1 MPELPSY
8 PGLPY
13 DQLADYEQGDKYEL
27 DLGLGLEARFSR
39 GLNVGPKAI
48 IDAFSTTAGN
58 SALYRGY
65 EDDGTPIPNEWLDAK
80 QAKDKYGISINSGQK
95 ISDLSAER
103 VAQFKALDQQ
113 RNTTI
118 NRMSQ
123 DVLTQG
129 LGLGAE
135 MLGSF
140 LDPISIGA
148 SFVPIVGE
156 ARGLMLMERFG
167 PTVGRLIVGGIE
179 GLVGNALVE
188 PLTYGAAKTLNY
200 EYDAFDS
207 FMNIAAGGIIGAGF
221 HAGFGKV
228 ADHFGFSAWSKHIEA
243 GRIEPEIH
251 HTALRT
257 AVGQALQ
264 DQTIQ
269 VSPIIR
275 LALDEAHPN
284 MDAISAIKLIKSAE
298 SSAEVFQSQFRA
310 EDALLNYRND
320 MVGLLS
326 ESEKNIFQ
334 ATSTKDLLDAQL
346 NLGKDINTLTAQLD
360 EFQQLIEEVHPAQKP
375 AIARQM
381 EAVAN
386 ELEQKKSLLEDL
398 HGTRKLTDE
407 LVKDLKSREDA
418 LNPESRSSLNL
429 QDLNVED
436 QNLMLNIE
444 KYKDANLSNLDRL
457 DFNSIQSESDKV
469 LLRRAVLAAQDLNN
483 LDKVTS
489 DQLIDMATKQGTLE
503 GKWYYEPEISRQ
515 IEENVKAAPKNYDDV
530 DAQKQLDDIM
540 GTIDSLKR
548 AEAISESELEQ
559 LDFYDENIK
568 KSESFGNA
576 LKSAANCVI
585 KGFI

>member
-1 MPELPSY
+1 MPELHSY
-8 PGLPY
+8 PV
-13 DQLADYEQGDKYEL
+13 DSSNELADYQLGDKYETPL
-27 DLGLGLEARFSR
+27 DTGLAAHLSRGFSVGPSSIYNAFGVGLE
-39 GLNVGPKAI
+39 
-48 IDAFSTTAGN
+48 D
-58 SALYRGY
+58 SAMFKGY
-65 EDDGTPIPNEWLDAK
+65 EADGTPIPNEWIDAK
-80 QAKDKYGISINSGQK
+80 TAKSRYGISINSGQK
-95 ISDLSAER
+95 ISDLSAQR
-103 VAQFKALDQQ
+103 IAQFKAADEE
-113 RNTTI
+113 RNAKI
-118 NRMSQ
+118 NRMST
-123 DVLTQG
+123 DFGTQA
-129 LGLGAE
+129 LGFGAE
-135 MLGSF
+135 MLGSL

-148 SFVPIVGE
+148 SFIPFVGE

-167 PTVGRLIVGGIE
+167 PTAGRLLIGGIE
-179 GLVGNALVE
+179 GALGNAILE
-188 PLTYGAAKTLNY
+188 PLTYSAAKTLNY

-375 AIARQM
+375 AMARQM

-386 ELEQKKSLLEDL
+386 ELEQKRSLLEDL

-407 LVKDLKSREDA
+407 LIKDLRSREEA
-418 LNPESRSSLNL
+418 LNPESRSNLNL
-429 QDLNVED
+429 QDLNIED

-444 KYKDANLSNLDRL
+444 KYKDANLANLDKL

-540 GTIDSLKR
+540 GTIDNLKR
-548 AEAISESELEQ
+548 AEAVSESELEQ
-559 LDFYDENIK
+559 LDLYDENIK